1 MSCASRVSSPACHPR
16 RLAAASTTR
25 TRTKANQS
33 AERRGNIGRVI
44 SDISRRLR
52 CAATSDASRFPTTGI
67 DASFD
72 ETFCIMD
79 MGCEH
84 TLRRLSGTESD
95 VTALDELLKTAQF
108 ETNGEEWRDLLRRT
122 IGADGSTET
131 TTGPCTKH
139 SIRATGVFDERDVL
153 VGVCTSINY
162 GAFGHLGNLVVSEK
176 YRGRGVASMLVN
188 DALFEFRDEKVRPW
202 TFPKSRHTV
211 CLCKTDT
218 FLSQSKCKVAW
229 LDASDMGLRMYE
241 NIGFEK
247 RSLITQWSKEI
258 KGGDAGE
265 GKGNV
270 RTVNTASTT
279 DPATTLGGIAAD
291 QTTREEF
298 AALNA
303 MDTAVFGADRKTL
316 LKAWFDT
323 SPNEFCVVDKDTG
336 YALAHTRGEVVY
348 LGPWGFVDAGGG
360 KRNATE
366 REKFVA
372 DAIRK
377 VEDDA
382 SRKGGVKKLVAYV
395 PSPLGIQNGMTYPT
409 FTASEGM
416 DIALEKA
423 GFTPGEIT
431 TRMAMCLEVLDGDV
445 ERQLREPGAPNETLA
460 VASLDL
466 G

>member
-1 MSCASRVSSPACHPR
+1 
-16 RLAAASTTR
+16 
-25 TRTKANQS
+25 
-33 AERRGNIGRVI
+33 
-44 SDISRRLR
+44 
-52 CAATSDASRFPTTGI
+52 
-67 DASFD
+67 
-72 ETFCIMD
+72 
-79 MGCEH
+79 
-84 TLRRLSGTESD
+84 
-95 VTALDELLKTAQF
+95 
-108 ETNGEEWRDLLRRT
+108 
-122 IGADGSTET
+122 
-131 TTGPCTKH
+131 
-139 SIRATGVFDERDVL
+139 
-153 VGVCTSINY
+153 
-162 GAFGHLGNLVVSEK
+162 
-176 YRGRGVASMLVN
+176 
-188 DALFEFRDEKVRPW
+188 
-202 TFPKSRHTV
+202 
-211 CLCKTDT
+211 
-218 FLSQSKCKVAW
+218 
-229 LDASDMGLRMYE
+229 MGLRMYE

-336 YALAHTRGEVVY
+336 YALAHTRGDVVY
-348 LGPWGFVDAGGG
+348 LGPWGVVDAGGG